1 MKEISPFPQLFDIQ
15 KCKKMLK
22 KVLDIRKSRAM
33 IKKNSM
39 RGKINEKRQESKAW
53 EYDGDF
59 FLGFSDP
66 ADHLTC
72 HV

>member
-1 MKEISPFPQLFDIQ
+1 MS
-15 KCKKMLK
+15 K

-39 RGKINEKRQESKAW
+39 RGKINEKRQESKTR
-53 EYDGDF
+53 EYDGGF

-66 ADHLTC
+66 ADYITC

>member
-1 MKEISPFPQLFDIQ
+1 MS
-15 KCKKMLK
+15 K

-53 EYDGDF
+53 KYDGGF
-59 FLGFSDP
+59 FLGFPDP
-66 ADHLTC
+66 ADHVTC

>member
-1 MKEISPFPQLFDIQ
+1 MS
-15 KCKKMLK
+15 K
-22 KVLDIRKSRAM
+22 KVLDIRKSHAM

-39 RGKINEKRQESKAW
+39 RGKINEKQQESKTW

-59 FLGFSDP
+59 FLSFFDP
-66 ADHLTC
+66 ADHIAC